1 MSSKYKNMPI
11 FNIFYF
17 FDIKIFENSQKRSIF
32 KLFWCKNK
40 VYYLDLVF
48 PKKWEVP
55 KQGGVGE
62 GVNYNLIVY
71 ASQSVLWTYKIHK
84 KKFLFK

>member
-55 KQGGVGE
+55 KRGGSKGI
-62 GVNYNLIVY
+62 GKFQAKLIM
-71 ASQSVLWTYKIHK
+71 
-84 KKFLFK
+84 FKMFPKTI

>member
-11 FNIFYF
+11 FKIFYF

-40 VYYLDLVF
+40 VYYLDLLF
-48 PKKWEVP
+48 PKNWDVP
-55 KQGGVGE
+55 KQGGARG
-62 GVNYNLIVY
+62 GSKL
-71 ASQSVLWTYKIHK
+71 
-84 KKFLFK
+84 

>member
-1 MSSKYKNMPI
+1 MPI

-17 FDIKIFENSQKRSIF
+17 FDIKIFENSKKRSIF

-48 PKKWEVP
+48 PQKCEVP
-55 KQGGVGE
+55 KLGGVGE
-62 GVNYNLIVY
+62 GVNDNLIVY
-71 ASQSVLWTYKIHK
+71 ASQSVL
-84 KKFLFK
+84 